1 MEHDYRNPKRNYHT
15 GGAARGMSGNDAGSQ
30 FENASYL
37 ICSKNRS
44 TVAHVEIDYRRTMW
58 KSCMDGR
65 SVQRASHHDVTTMLK
80 DIHTKP

>member
-1 MEHDYRNPKRNYHT
+1 
-15 GGAARGMSGNDAGSQ
+15 MSGNDAGSQ

-44 TVAHVEIDYRRTMW
+44 TVAHVEIDYRRTLLREL
-58 KSCMDGR
+58 CMDGR